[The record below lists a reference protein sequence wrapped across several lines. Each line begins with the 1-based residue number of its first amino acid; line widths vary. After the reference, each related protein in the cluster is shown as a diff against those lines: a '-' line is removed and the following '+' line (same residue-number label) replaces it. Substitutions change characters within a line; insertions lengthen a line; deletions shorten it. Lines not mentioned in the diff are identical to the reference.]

1 MYTSEKIFI
10 MKFRAG
16 LKKLG
21 ITEIPYDNMEFYNG
35 AESMQQYFQQHR
47 KAMGSHAN
55 ELSMLFLKNPMGGI
69 FSEFREGIARQ
80 NGGLMTFENPHYV
93 SATIKLDREG
103 VDYILNQEDNLDVS
117 NEQILELSK
126 AFCYGAG
133 LAFEA
138 EEIQY

>member
-1 MYTSEKIFI
+1 
-10 MKFRAG
+10 
-16 LKKLG
+16 
-21 ITEIPYDNMEFYNG
+21 
-35 AESMQQYFQQHR
+35 
-47 KAMGSHAN
+47 
-55 ELSMLFLKNPMGGI
+55 
-69 FSEFREGIARQ
+69 
-80 NGGLMTFENPHYV
+80 MTFENPHYV